1 MDWPFE
7 TIIHRPV
14 PKRICGV
21 AEIVG
26 GEGGVWQVGQ
36 IYVADRCGWRHA
48 DCHEQ
53 KDIAWNLHTLAGG
66 DIGRAYRKSL
76 REPSHEHC

>member
-7 TIIHRPV
+7 TTICRPA
-14 PKRICGV
+14 PGRICGV

-26 GEGGVWQVGQ
+26 KEGGVWQVGQ
-36 IYVADRCGWRHA
+36 IYVSDRFGWRLA
-48 DCHEQ
+48 DYDEQ

-66 DIGRAYRKSL
+66 DIGRAYRSSL
-76 REPSHEHC
+76 REPRRDHY